1 MLSLLFPILYAGFTL
16 AQVPYSQYILA
27 PTSRTLVP
35 KSVYRTR
42 GNVSNADALTQ
53 QSGLPA
59 IFSGISSVSF
69 DFGKNIGGLVSL
81 EIESSSSPDAYIGVT
96 FTESSLYVS
105 DTACD
110 ATADAGLD
118 DPIWFRVGQQPATY
132 TPDTRFDRGGFRYLT
147 LVSNTS
153 ATVHISHVS
162 VAFTAAPGQNLRDYS
177 GYFHSNDELL
187 NKIWYAGAYTNQLCT
202 IDPRHGNTLNFLGVI
217 NSGDNVTHTSW
228 WANTTI
234 TNGTRVLTD
243 GAKRDRLV
251 WPGDMII
258 ALPSI
263 FVSTNDLDSIT
274 NGLESLLQ
282 LQKSNG
288 MLPYAGTPF
297 ISQLGSLGVH
307 LESFTYHL
315 HSLGTIYDMY
325 IFGGD
330 TQWLKSRWSQYKS
343 AMQWA
348 LSSIDSTGLANV
360 TQAPDWLRDGMGGHN
375 IEANAILYLNL
386 HQGVKLAHVLGD
398 QSITANWT
406 AIANKLKRSANERLW
421 DSTTGLYR
429 DNETTT
435 LHPQDGN
442 AWAVKANLTENNT
455 QRNTL
460 SDALRARWG
469 KYGAPAPEAGAT
481 VSPFASGFELE
492 AHFLVGKAQT
502 ALDLVRLEWGFML
515 NDPRMTQS
523 TFIEGY
529 STTGELVYAP
539 YMNSPRISHAHGWS
553 TAPTYALSFFA
564 AGLRLDSAL
573 GATWTIA
580 PLPGDLTDVDAGYST
595 SLGQFA
601 VSFALQGGRFSRF
614 SFQTPAD
621 TRGDVYLPGVDG
633 WLVEAFGG
641 MVGVKNGT
649 ARNVPGGSW
658 VLRTAVGQ

>member
-1 MLSLLFPILYAGFTL
+1 
-16 AQVPYSQYILA
+16 
-27 PTSRTLVP
+27 
-35 KSVYRTR
+35 
-42 GNVSNADALTQ
+42 
-53 QSGLPA
+53 
-59 IFSGISSVSF
+59 
-69 DFGKNIGGLVSL
+69 
-81 EIESSSSPDAYIGVT
+81 
-96 FTESSLYVS
+96 
-105 DTACD
+105 
-110 ATADAGLD
+110 
-118 DPIWFRVGQQPATY
+118 
-132 TPDTRFDRGGFRYLT
+132 
-147 LVSNTS
+147 
-153 ATVHISHVS
+153 
-162 VAFTAAPGQNLRDYS
+162 
-177 GYFHSNDELL
+177 
-187 NKIWYAGAYTNQLCT
+187 
-202 IDPRHGNTLNFLGVI
+202 
-217 NSGDNVTHTSW
+217 
-228 WANTTI
+228 
-234 TNGTRVLTD
+234 
-243 GAKRDRLV
+243 
-251 WPGDMII
+251 
-258 ALPSI
+258 
-263 FVSTNDLDSIT
+263 
-274 NGLESLLQ
+274 
-282 LQKSNG
+282 
-288 MLPYAGTPF
+288 
-297 ISQLGSLGVH
+297 
-307 LESFTYHL
+307 
-315 HSLGTIYDMY
+315 
-325 IFGGD
+325 
-330 TQWLKSRWSQYKS
+330 
-343 AMQWA
+343 MQWA

-386 HQGVKLAHVLGD
+386 NQGVKLAHVLGD

-649 ARNVPGGSW
+649 ALNVPGGSW